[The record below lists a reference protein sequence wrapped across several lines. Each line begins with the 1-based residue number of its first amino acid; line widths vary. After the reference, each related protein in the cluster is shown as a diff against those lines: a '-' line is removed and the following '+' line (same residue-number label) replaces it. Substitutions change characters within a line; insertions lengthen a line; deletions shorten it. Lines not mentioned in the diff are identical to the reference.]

1 VGNDGQFAKLCA
13 VLGLD
18 LAADPDFAT
27 NPARVRNRARLIAP
41 IQAAVAGW
49 TKQALSD
56 ALEAESVPAGPIN
69 DVGEVFADP
78 QVVARGMRIVAGG
91 LSGVASPIVI
101 DGERMVSD
109 LPSPARPKG

>member
-1 VGNDGQFAKLCA
+1 MGNDGQFAKLCD
-13 VLGLD
+13 VLGLE
-18 LAADPDFAT
+18 LHIDPDFAT

-56 ALEAESVPAGPIN
+56 ALEAQGVPAGPIN
-69 DVGEVFADP
+69 DVAEVFADP
-78 QVVARGMRIVAGG
+78 QVVARGMQITADG
-91 LSGVASPIVI
+91 LPGVASPIVI

-109 LPSPARPKG
+109 LPSPTRP